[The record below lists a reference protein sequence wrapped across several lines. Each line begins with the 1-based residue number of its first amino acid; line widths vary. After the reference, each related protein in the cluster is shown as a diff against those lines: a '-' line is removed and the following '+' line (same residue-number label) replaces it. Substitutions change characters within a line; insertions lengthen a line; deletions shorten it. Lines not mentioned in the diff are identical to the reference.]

1 MKVLCGQLAI
11 FELRS
16 ARLVLQLPCHEKAVR
31 GPTLARHMG
40 RTSGE
45 HAGDMQ
51 GTCRGHGDVIVVIVQ
66 GCFDRHPFTEMLV
79 TGSFDKTVKF
89 WS

>member
-1 MKVLCGQLAI
+1 
-11 FELRS
+11 
-16 ARLVLQLPCHEKAVR
+16 
-31 GPTLARHMG
+31 
-40 RTSGE
+40 
-45 HAGDMQ
+45 MQ